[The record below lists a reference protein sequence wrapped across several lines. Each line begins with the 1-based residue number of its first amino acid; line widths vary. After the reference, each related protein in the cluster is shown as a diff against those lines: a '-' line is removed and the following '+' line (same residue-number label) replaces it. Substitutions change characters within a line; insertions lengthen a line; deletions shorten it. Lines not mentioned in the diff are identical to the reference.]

1 MNGPHDDS
9 GNIAGRLARFRRI
22 GRDRGR
28 ASGQGLQ
35 DHPGGGRCVVSHR
48 ARQHHRAARRQ
59 WRRQDHDHCDD
70 HGAGAADV
78 GARAGAGRIDARAK
92 RRGAGPDEFRKPV
105 CRHAD
110 AAHGAAKS
118 HRVRQALRGQES
130 ARAHRGARRR
140 PRLERI
146 PRSSQWK
153 TVVRAEDAGGA
164 CKSADQP
171 ARTAAA
177 RRADRIARSRHRRLD
192 QAAPDRLP
200 QGQQRD
206 HPAGVAQHAGGR
218 AAVRPRHHHEA
229 RPHRGR
235 RQPRQDHAALQPRV
249 AGGSVSRRRARP
261 RPGERVVSSLS
272 TFDSHRGIAPHRI
285 GAMILRYWYLLISSW
300 PRLLELVYW
309 PALQIVTWGFLQ
321 TYIAENAGFFARAG
335 GTFIGAIILWDILF
349 RGQLGFSISFLEE
362 MWARNLGNLMM
373 SPLKPIEFLISLMIM
388 SLIRLA
394 IGVIPMT
401 LLAMFFFHFNFYSL
415 GLPLIAFFCNL
426 IFTSWSLGIFVS
438 GLVIRNGLGAES
450 IVWTLMF
457 GILPLACVYYP
468 VSVLPA
474 WLQVVAWALPP
485 TYVFEG
491 MRALLI
497 DHVFRADLMVGARSI
512 NAVLFIV
519 SFAIFLGLLNS
530 ARRAGSLLQ
539 SGE

>member
-1 MNGPHDDS
+1 M
-9 GNIAGRLARFRRI
+9 
-22 GRDRGR
+22 
-28 ASGQGLQ
+28 
-35 DHPGGGRCVVSHR
+35 
-48 ARQHHRAARRQ
+48 
-59 WRRQDHDHCDD
+59 
-70 HGAGAADV
+70 
-78 GARAGAGRIDARAK
+78 
-92 RRGAGPDEFRKPV
+92 
-105 CRHAD
+105 
-110 AAHGAAKS
+110 
-118 HRVRQALRGQES
+118 
-130 ARAHRGARRR
+130 
-140 PRLERI
+140 
-146 PRSSQWK
+146 
-153 TVVRAEDAGGA
+153 
-164 CKSADQP
+164 
-171 ARTAAA
+171 
-177 RRADRIARSRHRRLD
+177 
-192 QAAPDRLP
+192 
-200 QGQQRD
+200 
-206 HPAGVAQHAGGR
+206 
-218 AAVRPRHHHEA
+218 
-229 RPHRGR
+229 
-235 RQPRQDHAALQPRV
+235 
-249 AGGSVSRRRARP
+249 
-261 RPGERVVSSLS
+261 SSLS
-272 TFDSHRGIAPHRI
+272 TLERHRGIAPHRI

-321 TYIAENAGFFARAG
+321 TYIAQNAGFFARAG

-401 LLAMFFFHFNFYSL
+401 LLAMFFFHFNLYSL

-468 VSVLPA
+468 VSVLPG
-474 WLQVVAWALPP
+474 WLQVAAWTLPP

-497 DHVFRADLMVGARSI
+497 DHVFRADLMIDALLI
-512 NAVLFIV
+512 NAALFIV
-519 SFAIFLGLLNS
+519 SFAIFLWLLNS